1 MKKTTLL
8 FLIMPFILAVLV
20 RVIIVN
26 CFSISGNSLSDLE
39 YKRDVLV
46 KDNLD
51 LKKQNSYYS
60 SLNYIKSEAQKDGFT
75 AMFTEFL
82 EAPSLAVR

>member
-1 MKKTTLL
+1 
-8 FLIMPFILAVLV
+8 
-20 RVIIVN
+20 
-26 CFSISGNSLSDLE
+26 
-39 YKRDVLV
+39 
-46 KDNLD
+46 LD